1 MAHPEKNYRKL
12 YSFQSLGGGGEIH
25 PRGVFWG
32 MGKEGGVTGNIRNHH
47 EINANTPHIANQV
60 QDNGRLIK

>member
-1 MAHPEKNYRKL
+1 MKL
-12 YSFQSLGGGGEIH
+12 YSFQSLGGEGKTTPEGF
-25 PRGVFWG
+25 FWG
-32 MGKEGGVTGNIRNHH
+32 WVKGGGVTGNIRNHH